1 LTSLFGARGRAALA
15 LAGAA
20 RTLLAFDFD
29 GTLAPIVRHPAGA
42 AMRGATR
49 DLLREVALRYP
60 CAIVS
65 GRAVDDLRR
74 LFAGVPVRWLV
85 GNHGAEGLGAAP
97 PDRARIAAWG
107 RALRAVAREVPG
119 VAVEDKGRSLAV
131 HYRGAPD
138 GRRARAAV
146 LRVAGRQPGA
156 RLVPGKRVVNLVPQ
170 EAPDKGAALVA
181 LVARA
186 RPEVVLFAGDDVTDE
201 DAFRRSL
208 GVTCITVRVGKA
220 RATAA
225 DFFLAGQGA
234 VDRLLRALR
243 DARVPRGER
252 AERARRAGGAGR
264 GGRAAGAARRQP
276 RASSTTSRM
285 RRTSS
290 SAV

>member
-1 LTSLFGARGRAALA
+1 MTSLFGARGRAALA

-29 GTLAPIVRHPAGA
+29 GTLAPIARHPAGA

-49 DLLREVALRYP
+49 DLLREVALHYP

-74 LFAGVPVRWLV
+74 LFDGVPVRWLV

-97 PDRARIAAWG
+97 PDRARILAWR
-107 RALRAVAREVPG
+107 RALRAVARDVPG
-119 VAVEDKGRSLAV
+119 VAVEDKVRSLAV

-146 LRVAGRQPGA
+146 LRVAGRQPGV
-156 RLVPGKRVVNLVPQ
+156 RLVPGKRVVNLVPR
-170 EAPDKGAALVA
+170 EAPDKGAALA
-181 LVARA
+181 RLVTLA

-201 DAFRRSL
+201 DAFGRPL
-208 GVTCITVRVGKA
+208 GVPCITVRVGRA

-243 DARVPRGER
+243 DARAAGEG
-252 AERARRAGGAGR
+252 RRAV
-264 GGRAAGAARRQP
+264 AARRQP

-285 RRTSS
+285 RRTSP

>member
-1 LTSLFGARGRAALA
+1 MRSLFGPRGRAALA
-15 LAGAA
+15 LAGAS

-65 GRAVDDLRR
+65 GRGVDDLRR

-97 PDRARIAAWG
+97 PDRGRIAAWR

-119 VAVEDKGRSLAV
+119 VDVEDKGGSLSV

-156 RLVPGKRVVNLVPQ
+156 RLVPGKRVVNLVPR
-170 EAPDKGAALVA
+170 EAPDKGAALAA

-201 DAFRRSL
+201 DAFRRPL
-208 GVTCITVRVGKA
+208 GVTRITVRVGRA

-225 DFFLAGQGA
+225 GYFLAGQGA

-243 DARVPRGER
+243 DARAPAGPATE
-252 AERARRAGGAGR
+252 AASTGTTGRR
-264 GGRAAGAARRQP
+264 
-276 RASSTTSRM
+276 
-285 RRTSS
+285 
-290 SAV
+290 